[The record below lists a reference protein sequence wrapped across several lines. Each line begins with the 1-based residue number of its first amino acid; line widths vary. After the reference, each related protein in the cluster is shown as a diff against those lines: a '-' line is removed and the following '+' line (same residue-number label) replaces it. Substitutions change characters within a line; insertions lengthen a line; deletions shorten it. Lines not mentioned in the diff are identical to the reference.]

1 MKLSLSLLIHVV
13 ALTGGHTVD
22 TTYIKEFMKH
32 NSEEESMDVLLEL
45 AVALNSSLNVQL
57 QNSQQYISTKNFI
70 SSTFN
75 ASLVVSL
82 DPCIMPLD
90 EVSFGLEVDLVAA
103 FSNVA
108 TIIRSNEQGTQID
121 MDLLGK
127 IFSDLKI
134 LEIVATT
141 TSASSN
147 IVEILISGVNPTIPL
162 VLLSTST
169 LDMKTSYTTRALAS
183 LPFGFGLNPTNLL
196 PVTPL
201 VSLLT
206 HTPAPDMHRPV
217 NNNFHHVSSGMPLAL
232 NTQSQQENF
241 GI

>member
-1 MKLSLSLLIHVV
+1 
-13 ALTGGHTVD
+13 
-22 TTYIKEFMKH
+22 
-32 NSEEESMDVLLEL
+32 MDVLLEL
-45 AVALNSSLNVQL
+45 AASLNSSLNVQL
-57 QNSQQYISTKNFI
+57 QNSQQYISAKNFI

-108 TIIRSNEQGTQID
+108 TII
-121 MDLLGK
+121 M
-127 IFSDLKI
+127 
-134 LEIVATT
+134 
-141 TSASSN
+141 
-147 IVEILISGVNPTIPL
+147 
-162 VLLSTST
+162 
-169 LDMKTSYTTRALAS
+169 
-183 LPFGFGLNPTNLL
+183 

-232 NTQSQQENF
+232 NTQSQQDIF